1 MCGSDRAAIPRPRQP
16 VYNPPVLLLAT
27 LTPFQV
33 IFLRDESNSEVFV
46 APRDQSVRALEQRLG
61 PLRGWKA
68 TRPARGWL
76 RAIRDAL
83 GMTSAQYAR
92 RLGVSQPRISAL
104 EKSEAAETVSLAT
117 LRRAAEALDC
127 ELIYAIVP
135 RRPLDQLLEERATIK
150 ADGQMA
156 RVNHT
161 MRLEDQALTAEDLAY
176 ERERLIDLFLRGDQR
191 RLWDAP

>member
-1 MCGSDRAAIPRPRQP
+1 M
-16 VYNPPVLLLAT
+16 
-27 LTPFQV
+27 
-33 IFLRDESNSEVFV
+33 
-46 APRDQSVRALEQRLG
+46 APRDQSIRALEHRLA

-68 TRPARGWL
+68 TRPSRGWL
-76 RAIRDAL
+76 RAVRDAL

-104 EKSEAAETVSLAT
+104 EKSEAAETVTLAT

-135 RRPLDQLLEERATIK
+135 RRPLDQLLKERATAK
-150 ADGQMA
+150 ADTQLA

-161 MRLEDQALTAEDLAY
+161 MRLEDQALTPEDLAY
-176 ERERLIDLFLRGDQR
+176 ERERLIDAFLRGDPR
-191 RLWDAP
+191 RLWDTP